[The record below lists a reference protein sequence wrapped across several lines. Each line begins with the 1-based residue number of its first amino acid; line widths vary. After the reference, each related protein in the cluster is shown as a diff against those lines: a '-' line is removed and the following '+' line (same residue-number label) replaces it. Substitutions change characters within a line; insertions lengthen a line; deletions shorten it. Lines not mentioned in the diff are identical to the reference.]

1 MRSHNSTL
9 LWMTILQ
16 SMLTVGGSKSERKP
30 TGGHRRRGY
39 VPTAADFER
48 EAAAV
53 YRREERAAKRYE
65 MHRRCLAN
73 NEPLVPAE
81 YRKERDYA

>member
-1 MRSHNSTL
+1 MRSHNPMM

-16 SMLTVGGSKSERKP
+16 SMLTGGGSKSERKP
-30 TGGHRRRGY
+30 TGGHRRRNY

-48 EAAAV
+48 LAAASH
-53 YRREERAAKRYE
+53 RREQRAAKRYE

-73 NEPLVPAE
+73 NDPLVPAE